1 MVPPVI
7 IDPRLDEECIRNLEY
22 HGFGVIAVPLT
33 DLVAE
38 PVCGHPDMQLF
49 VHEKNLFVHPGID
62 KQFIKSIE
70 RYVNVIQCTTK
81 LQKDY
86 PYDIPYNI
94 ALVGNFAIHRKNFT
108 DKTIHDYLLDKGITI
123 VDAKQGYAK
132 CSTLIVDNKS
142 IITSDKSISDAAKR
156 AGIDSLLISNNF
168 IDLPGYDYGF
178 IGGACG
184 VYGDTIYITGSIDH
198 HPNKNEI
205 ESFIESR
212 NMRLKIL
219 SSKRIMDVGSLFF
232 IG

>member
-1 MVPPVI
+1 MNPCVI
-7 IDPRLDEECIRNLEY
+7 IDPRLNEECIINLEY
-22 HGFGVIAVPLT
+22 HGFSVIAVPLT

-38 PVCGHPDMQLF
+38 PVAGHPDMQLF
-49 VHEKNLFVHPGID
+49 VHEKNLFVHPDID

-70 RYVNVIQCTTK
+70 KYINVIQCTTK
-81 LQKDY
+81 LKKNY

-94 ALVGNFAIHRKNFT
+94 ALVGNFAIHKKGCT
-108 DKTIHDYLLDKGITI
+108 DRVIQDYLLSKGVEL
-123 VDAKQGYAK
+123 VDTKQGYAK
-132 CSTLIVDNKS
+132 CSTLIVDNNS
-142 IITSDKSISDAAKR
+142 IITSDRSIYNAAGCV
-156 AGIDSLLISNNF
+156 GIDTLLISNNF